1 MKGYRF
7 LMLFLALALL
17 LQACG
22 GGNSAQ
28 WGHLQVTL
36 TDVQQTEAQWSANL
50 TVTNATDSV
59 QSLAYVGKFRYV
71 LTVKKGDEVV
81 LEQGFDAREK
91 PEEAE
96 TINLAQGVS
105 KKHVVVWTFR
115 DAKGDPVEPGTY
127 TITVDLN
134 AVTRA
139 RQGEQSENGL
149 VVGKTLGPVKVTVK

>member
-22 GGNSAQ
+22 GNSAQ
-28 WGHLQVTL
+28 WGHLQVAL
-36 TDVQQTEAQWSANL
+36 TDVKQTESQWSANL
-50 TVTNATDSV
+50 TVTNNTDSA
-59 QSLAYVGKFRYV
+59 QSLSYVGPVKYV

-81 LEQGFDAREK
+81 LQQGFDPRQDPEK
-91 PEEAE
+91 AE
-96 TINLAQGVS
+96 TVNIAKGAS

-115 DAKGDPVEPGTY
+115 DQKGDPVEPGTY

-139 RQGEQSENGL
+139 RPGEEAQNGL